1 MPPTPVTPETFAAWR
16 ATARA
21 CRGVTFV
28 NIDLRPH
35 DAYLAALPQARHLA
49 EACTFVGCALGPALA
64 AAVAATGALIVPRLD
79 AGGIDAFRTRLYEV
93 DELYAGFDPDDP
105 AGYRS
110 TFDWRVYR
118 AYMRVDD
125 EGEPVVPPQR
135 VPVGLVEEMAR
146 RLHDGSVTDALEAF
160 LQRFRA
166 PAGAGV
172 VAVMGGH
179 DVPRDAPEYGRVA
192 LLARTLTRRGMLV
205 ATGGGPGMM
214 EAANLGGWSAAH
226 DDGVLGQAVALL
238 AAAPTFRSPGW
249 VRTAWDV
256 RHRFGPGRP
265 GAGVSLGVPT
275 WFYGHEPPNLFASHI
290 AKYFENSVRE
300 EGLLAIATQG
310 VVFAPGR
317 AGTIQEIFQDACQN
331 YYSVYGVQSPM
342 ILLGRDYWQGRPYP
356 VWPLLEALAGDRSMR
371 AHIHITDDTDDVVA
385 IIDAFAA
392 APPG

>member
-1 MPPTPVTPETFAAWR
+1 MSPPAPVTPETFAAWR

-28 NIDLRPH
+28 GVDLRPA
-35 DAYLAALPQARHLA
+35 DVYLAALPQARHTS
-49 EACTFVGCALGPALA
+49 EACTFVGCDIGPALA
-64 AAVAATGALIVPRLD
+64 AAVAATGALIVPRLGV
-79 AGGIDAFRTRLYEV
+79 GGINAFRTRLYDV
-93 DELYAGFDPDDP
+93 DELYAGFDPGDP
-105 AGYRS
+105 AGYHA

-118 AYMRVDD
+118 GYMRVGDD
-125 EGEPVVPPQR
+125 GRPVVPPQR

-146 RLHDGSVTDALEAF
+146 RLHDGSVTDALHAF
-160 LQRFRA
+160 LVRFRP

-179 DVPRDAPEYGRVA
+179 DVPRDAPDYGRVA
-192 LLARTLTRRGMLV
+192 RLARTLTRRGTLV

-226 DDGVLGQAVALL
+226 DDGVLAEALARL
-238 AAAPTFRSPGW
+238 ADAPTFRSPGW
-249 VRTAWDV
+249 VHTAWDV
-256 RHRFGPGRP
+256 RRRFGAGR
-265 GAGVSLGVPT
+265 GGVSLGVPT

-290 AKYFENSVRE
+290 AKYFENSLRE
-300 EGLLAIATQG
+300 EGLLAIATHG

-342 ILLGRDYWQGRPYP
+342 ILLGREHWQGRPYP
-356 VWPLLEALAGDRSMR
+356 VWPLLEALADGHAMR
-371 AHIHITDDTDDVVA
+371 ARVHITDDTDDVVR
-385 IIDAFAA
+385 ILDAFAA
-392 APPG
+392 AGPA